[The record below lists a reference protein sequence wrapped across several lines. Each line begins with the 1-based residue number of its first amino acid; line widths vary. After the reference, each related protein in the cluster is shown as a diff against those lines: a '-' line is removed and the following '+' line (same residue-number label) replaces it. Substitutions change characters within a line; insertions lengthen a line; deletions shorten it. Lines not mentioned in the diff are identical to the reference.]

1 MQETMNR
8 DVKEDLKKIIYH
20 ISCIIRNNFRPYPSL
35 DVGKNN
41 DCTALSA
48 IFAPLITQNQY
59 QMAQPGK
66 SSIKRGKPS
75 YFMSI
80 LGVTLVLFV
89 LGIIGWLIISAN
101 KLGSQFKENVE
112 VKAILRGDLKPND
125 STALMS
131 YISSQPYVKS
141 VTFVNKEEA
150 RKIYLSDGNDD
161 FGKVLDFNPL
171 PNAIYF
177 KMKEEYLHPDTLKN
191 IKATLEQQTYVS
203 EVEYQ
208 QALVEKLNDNIKKIS
223 LILLVIAV
231 ILAIVVIVLIDNTI
245 RLAMFSNRFLI
256 KTMQMVGAT
265 RMFIAKP
272 MNTKAVVNGLISGVL
287 ASAAVI
293 LGIGVAEKFVPEM
306 KAVHDNQSLAMLFIL
321 LILLGIGITLI
332 STYRSVNKYIKMK
345 LDDLY

>member
-1 MQETMNR
+1 M
-8 DVKEDLKKIIYH
+8 
-20 ISCIIRNNFRPYPSL
+20 S
-35 DVGKNN
+35 
-41 DCTALSA
+41 
-48 IFAPLITQNQY
+48 
-59 QMAQPGK
+59 QPGK
-66 SSIKRGKPS
+66 ASIKRGKPS

-89 LGIIGWLIISAN
+89 LGLIGWLIISAN
-101 KLGSQFKENVE
+101 KLGNQFKENVE
-112 VKAILRGDLKPND
+112 VKAILRGDLKPSD
-125 STALMS
+125 STALMA

-141 VTFVNKEEA
+141 VNFVNKEEA

-177 KMKEEYLHPDTLKN
+177 RMKQEYLHADTLKN
-191 IKATLEQQTYVS
+191 IKATLEKQTYIS

-223 LILLVIAV
+223 LVLLVIAI

-272 MNTKAVVNGLISGVL
+272 MNTKAIINGLISGVI
-287 ASAAVI
+287 ASLAVI
-293 LGIGVAEKFVPEM
+293 LGIGIVERFVPEM
-306 KAVHDNQSLAMLFIL
+306 KAVHDNRALVLLFIM

-332 STYRSVNKYIKMK
+332 STYRSINKYIRMK